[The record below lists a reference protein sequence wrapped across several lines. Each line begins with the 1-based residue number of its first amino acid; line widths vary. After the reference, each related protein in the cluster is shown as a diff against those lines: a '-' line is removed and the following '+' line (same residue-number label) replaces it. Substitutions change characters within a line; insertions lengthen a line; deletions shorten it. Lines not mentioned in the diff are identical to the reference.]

1 MHGDILMGMWQWLDA
16 NLSNIIALLAATFA
30 ILGILSALEAI
41 MKSRTAQGAVA
52 WAIVLVGFPPVFVPL
67 YWIFGRRKFRGY
79 ALAKR
84 SDHRE
89 INHISERLS
98 GHFNAFDA
106 LLSSD
111 DSRLVALEKLS
122 NLPFSSGN
130 DCQLLIDGE
139 QAFAEMFRHISAA
152 KQYILL
158 EFYIIRDDDIGH
170 ELAELLINKARGGVS
185 VYCLY
190 DEIGSFQLPN
200 SYIRK
205 LRKANV
211 DIRPFNST
219 KGLGNRLQLNF
230 RNHRKI
236 VVCDGDFSI
245 IGGMNIGDEY
255 RHRHPVL
262 SPWRDT
268 SISILGPAVQA
279 VQLAFAEDWYWATE
293 SLPEFNWQPQAGPSA
308 NNDEYTLY
316 DTLILATG
324 PADNTDSCALYF
336 LNMINQAKSRLWIV
350 SPYFVPDA
358 PVIQALQL
366 AAMRGVDVRIMLPA
380 KPDKILIQLSSY
392 TAIKETLARGVQF
405 YYYQDGFLHEK
416 VMLVDDD
423 ISVVGTANLDNR
435 SFRLNF
441 EICAI
446 NRSPRFALEMEAMLN
461 QDFQHCVQLLP
472 AEVARWSLSR
482 RLLSRCA
489 YLFAP
494 LQ

>member
-16 NLSNIIALLAATFA
+16 NLSNIIALLAATLA

-84 SDHRE
+84 SDNRE

-139 QAFAEMFRHISAA
+139 QAFAAMFRHISAA

-236 VVCDGDFSI
+236 VVCDGDFSL

-279 VQLAFAEDWYWATE
+279 V
-293 SLPEFNWQPQAGPSA
+293 PSA
-308 NNDEYTLY
+308 NNNAYTLY

-336 LNMINQAKSRLWIV
+336 LNMITQAKSRLWIV